1 MTLSLSIVM
10 PARDAAAHIG
20 EALGSIATEA
30 STSAG
35 DVEVVVADG
44 GSRDATREIAAAF
57 AFVRLLE
64 GPDGGIYQ
72 GFNRAL
78 AACRST
84 HVAFVNADDILP
96 AGALRAITRALAPTP
111 EAAMISGSAEFADG
125 DGNVVGCAAQ
135 LQPMT
140 LASLLFAIPAIN
152 ARVFRRD
159 TLVAAGGFRPE
170 AGIAADRELLVR
182 LLRAG
187 VRGVGIPD
195 VLYRYRSHA
204 GSTTLSG
211 DAAGRRRVW
220 KAEIDLAR
228 YLLAHGELTAA
239 EQVWPR
245 RARALAQAKQA
256 LATRSPSM
264 LDRDTIANLAP
275 AVIAWRRWRGRL
287 SGY

>member
-20 EALGSIATEA
+20 EALDSIAAEA
-30 STSAG
+30 RDG
-35 DVEVVVADG
+35 VGEIEVVVADG
-44 GSRDATREIAAAF
+44 GSRDATREIAATF
-57 AFVRLLE
+57 PFVRLLE

-78 AACRST
+78 AACRLT

-96 AGALRAITRALAPTP
+96 AGALRAIAHALARTP
-111 EAAMISGSAEFADG
+111 DALMLSGAAEFADG
-125 DGNVVGCAAQ
+125 AGNVAGRAAQ
-135 LQPMT
+135 QQPMT
-140 LASLLFAIPAIN
+140 LESLLFAIPAIN

-159 TLVAAGGFRPE
+159 VLMSAGGFRPE

-187 VRGVGIPD
+187 VRGVCLD
-195 VLYRYRSHA
+195 EVLYRYRSHA

-220 KAEIDLAR
+220 KAEIDLAE
-228 YLLAHGELTAA
+228 YLLASGELSA
-239 EQVWPR
+239 EEQAWPR
-245 RARALAQAKQA
+245 RTRALARAKQA
-256 LATRSPSM
+256 LATRSPRL
-264 LDRDTIANLAP
+264 LDLETMAALP
-275 AVIAWRRWRGRL
+275 AAVVAWRRWRGRL